1 MVEGAAAVA
10 DLPHNNASQYT
21 FIVTIKPANMAGQLN
36 SGTILGASTKNN
48 TAIIHFTPCHTIR
61 PSAAAMAFKDAV
73 REVNPL
79 ANSAAGTT
87 TVIAPYI
94 QDSQIEPLANQNA
107 TAVAKTSAT
116 STCAINTRQTEKAG

>member
-1 MVEGAAAVA
+1 MLVGTPGILLAFILPLLIRDPRRCA
-10 DLPHNNASQYT
+10 DSPH
-21 FIVTIKPANMAGQLN
+21 F
-36 SGTILGASTKNN
+36 N
-48 TAIIHFTPCHTIR
+48 TADTPVKAKLSI
-61 PSAAAMAFKDAV
+61 KDAV

-116 STCAINTRQTEKAG
+116 STCAANTRQTENAG